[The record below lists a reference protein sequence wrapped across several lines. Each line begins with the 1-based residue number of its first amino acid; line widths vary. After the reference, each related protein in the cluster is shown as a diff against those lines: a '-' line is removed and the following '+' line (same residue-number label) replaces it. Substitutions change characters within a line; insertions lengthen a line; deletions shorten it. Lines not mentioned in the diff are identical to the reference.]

1 MKDFDWTMS
10 KVKTIRRMVVFITII
25 SVLIVVKVVWV
36 KCAIS
41 GYGSFETERKDII
54 RRANYLISKAAT
66 TPQKLL
72 DEMPSGI
79 GEQFQGEWAIY
90 SCSMTCAALANIAI
104 LYPGNKELSIKYIRE
119 IIDIALSEEIK
130 EYDKMRWGEDPMDGI
145 YGNRS
150 HISYYS
156 HVAWMI
162 SRYKQIGGD
171 NKYDGLYHSLCKAMN
186 KRICQSPIF
195 NAPTYPG
202 ECIYIPDM
210 LVAIVALSNYANQ
223 YDGKYQST
231 VDQWIEKASSE
242 WIDQETGLLAS
253 FLEEDNGKAQIV
265 LPVKGSYSAL
275 NCYYLSLVAPKFA
288 QEQYELLKKNFRQ
301 DFLIT
306 GLKEYHDRTCLFGMD
321 IDAGPI
327 IFNLSPSGTAFVI
340 GAATSL
346 EDSVFRKQLLK
357 TAEIGGSSVSWF
369 GSTHYLLANMALV
382 GEAIVLAM
390 RTSAPQTRINNK

>member
-1 MKDFDWTMS
+1 MS

-54 RRANYLISKAAT
+54 RRANYLTSKVAT

-104 LYPGNKELSIKYIRE
+104 LYSGNKELSIKYIEE
-119 IIDIALSEEIK
+119 IIDISLSEEIK

-186 KRICQSPIF
+186 KRICESPIL

-231 VDQWIEKASSE
+231 VDKWIEKARSE
-242 WIDQETGLLAS
+242 WIDQKTGLLAS
-253 FLEEDNGKAQIV
+253 FLEEDNGKAQVV

-275 NCYYLSLVAPKFA
+275 TCYYLSLVAPKFA

-301 DFLIT
+301 DLLIT
-306 GLKEYHDRTCLFGMD
+306 GLKEYLDRTCLFGMD

-346 EDSVFRKQLLK
+346 EDMEFRKHLLK
-357 TAEIGGSSVSWF
+357 TAEIGGSTVSWF
-369 GSTHYLLANMALV
+369 GTSHYLLANIALV

-390 RTSAPQTRINNK
+390 RTSAPQTRINN

>member
-1 MKDFDWTMS
+1 MRMTKS
-10 KVKTIRRMVVFITII
+10 RIRMAIILIVFI
-25 SVLIVVKVVWV
+25 SLIVGKAVWV

-41 GYGSFETERKDII
+41 GHGSFDGEKKEII
-54 RRANYLISKAAT
+54 HRANYLTSKVCT
-66 TPQKLL
+66 TPQGLL

-90 SCSMTCAALANIAI
+90 SCSMTSAALANIAI
-104 LYPGNKELSIKYIRE
+104 LYPQNKELSIKFIGQ
-119 IIDIALSEEIK
+119 IIDIAMSEEIR
-130 EYDKMRWGEDPMDGI
+130 EYDRLRWREDPIDGI
-145 YGNRS
+145 YGNLS

-156 HVAWMI
+156 HLAWMI

-171 NKYDGLYHSLCKAMN
+171 GKYDDMYHSLCKAMN
-186 KRICQSPIF
+186 RRICQSPIF

-210 LVAIVALSNYANQ
+210 LVAIVALSNYAHQ
-223 YDGKYQST
+223 YGGKYQST
-231 VDQWIEKASSE
+231 VDKWIEKASSE
-242 WIDQETGLLAS
+242 WIDPETGLLAS

-275 NCYYLSLVAPKFA
+275 NCYYLSLVNPEFA
-288 QEQYELLKKNFRQ
+288 KKQYDCLMKNYKQ
-301 DFLIT
+301 GFLMAGI
-306 GLKEYHDRTCLFGMD
+306 KEYHDRTCLFGMD

-340 GAATSL
+340 GAATNL
-346 EDSVFRKQLLK
+346 GDVEFRKQLLK
-357 TAEIGGSSVSWF
+357 TAEIGGSTVTWF
-369 GSTHYLLANMALV
+369 GKSHYLLANLALV

-390 RTSAPQTRINNK
+390 RTSAPQTRMCNK

>member
-1 MKDFDWTMS
+1 
-10 KVKTIRRMVVFITII
+10 MVVFITII

-41 GYGSFETERKDII
+41 GYGSFETERKYII
-54 RRANYLISKAAT
+54 RRANYLISKVAT

-72 DEMPSGI
+72 DEMPSVI

-242 WIDQETGLLAS
+242 WIDLETGLLAS

>member
-1 MKDFDWTMS
+1 MKRNRKGMAF
-10 KVKTIRRMVVFITII
+10 F
-25 SVLIVVKVVWV
+25 IVVIIALIAVKAIWV
-36 KCAIS
+36 SCSIN
-41 GYGSFETERKDII
+41 GIGSFETEKKDII
-54 RRANYLISKAAT
+54 RRANYLTSKVAT

-72 DEMPSGI
+72 EEMPSGI

-104 LYPGNKELSIKYIRE
+104 LYPKNKELSIKFIGE
-119 IIDIALSEEIK
+119 IIDIALSEDIK
-130 EYDKMRWGEDPMDGI
+130 EYDRMRWGEDPMDGI

-171 NKYDGLYHSLCKAMN
+171 NKYDDTYHSLCKAMN
-186 KRICQSPIF
+186 NRICQSPIF

-210 LVAIVALSNYANQ
+210 LVSIVALSNYAHQ
-223 YDGKYQST
+223 YSGKYQST
-231 VDQWIEKASSE
+231 VDKWIKKASSE

-253 FLEEDNGKAQIV
+253 FLEENHGKAQIV

-275 NCYYLSLVAPKFA
+275 NCYYLSLVDSEFA
-288 QEQYELLKKNFRQ
+288 QGQYELLKKRFKQ
-301 DFLIT
+301 EFPVT
-306 GLKEYHDRTCLFGMD
+306 GIKEYHDRTCLMGMD

-327 IFNLSPSGTAFVI
+327 IMNLSPSGTAFAI
-340 GAATSL
+340 GCATSL
-346 EDSVFRKQLLK
+346 DDMEFRNQLLK
-357 TAEIGGSSVSWF
+357 TAEIVGSTVTWF
-369 GSTHYLLANMALV
+369 GKSHYLLADVALV
-382 GEAIVLAM
+382 GEAIALAM
-390 RTSAPQTRINNK
+390 RTSAQEIRMYNN

>member
-1 MKDFDWTMS
+1 
-10 KVKTIRRMVVFITII
+10 MVVFITII

-41 GYGSFETERKDII
+41 GYGSFETERKDNI

-72 DEMPSGI
+72 DEMPSVI

>member
-1 MKDFDWTMS
+1 M
-10 KVKTIRRMVVFITII
+10 TIYI
-25 SVLIVVKVVWV
+25 SVIMLLVVVKAIWV
-36 KCAIS
+36 LCATSEI
-41 GYGSFETERKDII
+41 GSFEREKKEII
-54 RRANYLISKAAT
+54 RRANYLTSKVAT
-66 TPQKLL
+66 SPPQLL
-72 DEMPSGI
+72 NEMPSGI

-104 LYPGNKELSIKYIRE
+104 LYPKNKELSIKFIGE

-130 EYDKMRWGEDPMDGI
+130 EYDRMRWGEDPMDGI

-162 SRYKQIGGD
+162 SRYKQIGDD

-186 KRICQSPIF
+186 RRICQSPIF

-202 ECIYIPDM
+202 EYIYIPDM
-210 LVAIVALSNYANQ
+210 LVAIVALSNYAHQ
-223 YDGKYQST
+223 YGGTYQST
-231 VDQWIEKASSE
+231 VDKWLEKASSE

-253 FLEEDNGKAQIV
+253 FLEEEKGKAQIV

-275 NCYYLSLVAPKFA
+275 NCYYLSQVAPKFA

-306 GLKEYHDRTCLFGMD
+306 GLKEYHDRTCFFGMD

-346 EDSVFRKQLLK
+346 EDMEFRKQLLK
-357 TAEIGGSSVSWF
+357 TAEIGGSTVSWF
-369 GSTHYLLANMALV
+369 GSSHYLLADLALV
-382 GEAIVLAM
+382 GESIVLAM
-390 RTSAPQTRINNK
+390 RTSAPETRMCDK

>member
-1 MKDFDWTMS
+1 
-10 KVKTIRRMVVFITII
+10 MVVFITII

-41 GYGSFETERKDII
+41 GYGSFDTERKDII
-54 RRANYLISKAAT
+54 RRANYLISKVAT

-242 WIDQETGLLAS
+242 WIDLETGLLAS

>member
-1 MKDFDWTMS
+1 MS

-41 GYGSFETERKDII
+41 GYGSFETERKDFI
-54 RRANYLISKAAT
+54 RRANYLTSKVAT

-104 LYPGNKELSIKYIRE
+104 LYPGNKELSIKYIGE
-119 IIDIALSEEIK
+119 IIDISLSEEIK

-186 KRICQSPIF
+186 KRICESPIL

-231 VDQWIEKASSE
+231 VDKWIEKARSE
-242 WIDQETGLLAS
+242 WIDQKTGLLAS
-253 FLEEDNGKAQIV
+253 FLEEDNGKAQVV

-275 NCYYLSLVAPKFA
+275 TCYYLSLVAPKFA

-301 DFLIT
+301 DLLIT
-306 GLKEYHDRTCLFGMD
+306 GLKEYLDRTCLFGMD

-346 EDSVFRKQLLK
+346 EDMEFRKHLLK
-357 TAEIGGSSVSWF
+357 TAEIGGSTVSWF
-369 GSTHYLLANMALV
+369 GTSHYLLANIALV

-390 RTSAPQTRINNK
+390 RTSAPQTRINN

>member
-1 MKDFDWTMS
+1 
-10 KVKTIRRMVVFITII
+10 MVVFITII

-54 RRANYLISKAAT
+54 RRANYLISKVAT

-72 DEMPSGI
+72 DEMPSVI

-210 LVAIVALSNYANQ
+210 LVAIVALSNYAYQ

-265 LPVKGSYSAL
+265 LPVKGSYSSL

>member
-1 MKDFDWTMS
+1 
-10 KVKTIRRMVVFITII
+10 MVVFITII

-41 GYGSFETERKDII
+41 GYGSFDTERKDII
-54 RRANYLISKAAT
+54 RRANYLISKVAT

-145 YGNRS
+145 YGNQS

-390 RTSAPQTRINNK
+390 RTSAPQTRIKNK